1 MYQPKDSTGI
11 SKSLF
16 TFFAIVIVVWNIIDF
31 AMGKGILIDK
41 KKIVLLEPQDNDSQ
55 ILLLICFNV
64 NIFTIFLI

>member
-31 AMGKGILIDK
+31 DMGKGILIDK
-41 KKIVLLEPQDNDSQ
+41 KKIVLLEPQDNDVKFYYWYVSMLIFSQ
-55 ILLLICFNV
+55 FS
-64 NIFTIFLI
+64 

>member
-41 KKIVLLEPQDNDSQ
+41 KKIVLLEPQDNDVKFYYWYVSMLIFSQ
-55 ILLLICFNV
+55 FS
-64 NIFTIFLI
+64 